1 MTSTV
6 ASGRVARHDEYV
18 AFINKTCLIP
28 GSRAALRSGL
38 GRRPEHAHRMHA
50 FVADWVHEDVHPD
63 QEWAHYTVAALIA
76 AQPPAARKTETS
88 AEDANDE
95 AAPEPAEAEAKDA
108 AETDKQQ
115 RRLNLGHSLAEAVN
129 REDAKRRTMEKR
141 LQLLARQS
149 VDGVHTQLSPLVG
162 YLRNKKVPVDW
173 SRLLEDLR
181 RWPYDRD
188 KVAKEWLQA
197 YFRTLIDPDFEA
209 DDEGPDNADDT
220 DEADTDDSDNEE

>member
-1 MTSTV
+1 MTSTL
-6 ASGRVARHDEYV
+6 ASDRVARHDKYV
-18 AFINKTCLIP
+18 AFINETCRTP

-38 GRRPEHAHRMHA
+38 GRRPKHAHRMHA
-50 FVADWVHEDVHPD
+50 FVANWVREDVHPD

-76 AQPPAARKTETS
+76 AQPPEARKTETS
-88 AEDANDE
+88 EEEADE
-95 AAPEPAEAEAKDA
+95 TTPGPAETEAKET
-108 AETDKQQ
+108 AETDKPE

-141 LQLLARQS
+141 LQLLARQG
-149 VDGVHTQLSPLVG
+149 VDGVHIQLTPLVR
-162 YLRNKKVPVDW
+162 YLRGKQVPVDW

-209 DDEGPDNADDT
+209 DDEGPDDADDT